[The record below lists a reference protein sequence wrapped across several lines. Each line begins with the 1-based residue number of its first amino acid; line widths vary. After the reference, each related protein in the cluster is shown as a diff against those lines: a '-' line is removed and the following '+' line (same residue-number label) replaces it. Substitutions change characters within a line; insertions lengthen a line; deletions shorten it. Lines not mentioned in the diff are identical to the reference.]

1 MYKVTI
7 GLEIHCELKTDSKV
21 FSSSKNDYNEMPNSN
36 LSTIDLGFPGILPT
50 LNKEALN
57 KAIKLACA
65 LNCNIP
71 NKASFDRKNYY
82 YPDLPKGYQITQ
94 SADPIGINGY
104 LDIDVNDN
112 IKRVLIHDIHLEE
125 DTASLDHYDNYS
137 LIDYNRAGIPLIE
150 IVTEPCINSTE
161 EALAF
166 LESLRSLILYCN
178 ASEARSD
185 KGQIRCDVNIS
196 LSDTEKLG
204 NKVEMKNINSF
215 YNVKLAIEYE
225 IKRQTEL
232 LNNNEVIIQETRRF
246 DDKTSSTVRMRT
258 KVDAIDYKYF
268 TEPNIPAINLLPEYI
283 DSIKKDVPILQLER
297 IKKYTNE
304 YNLSKK
310 DSETLTKQK
319 EISDFFD
326 ECIKIDINPQ
336 KAANWINSMLLGYLN
351 ANNKDI
357 KDINPYLIKDLIE
370 LTDTNTISSKQA
382 KEVFQKALELNKNP
396 KDIVQE
402 ENISQID
409 SDDELINIINEV
421 LEENTSQVKE
431 YTEEKYRMIDF
442 FVGQVMKKTKGQANP
457 SKTMD
462 MIKLRIK
469 QINNN

>member
-7 GLEIHCELKTDSKV
+7 GLEIHCQLTTNSKV

-36 LSTIDLGFPGILPT
+36 LSTIDLGFPGILPVI
-50 LNKEALN
+50 NKEAIY
-57 KAIKLACA
+57 KSIKLACA
-65 LNCNIP
+65 LNCKIP
-71 NKASFDRKNYY
+71 DKLIFDRKNYY

-94 SADPIGINGY
+94 AANPIGTNGY

-125 DTASLDHYDNYS
+125 DTASLDHYDEYS

-166 LESLRSLILYCN
+166 LESLRSLIIYCN

-185 KGQIRCDVNIS
+185 RGQIRCDVNIS
-196 LSDTEKLG
+196 LSDTDKLG
-204 NKVEMKNINSF
+204 NKVEVKNINSF

-232 LNNNEVIIQETRRF
+232 LNNNEVIMQETRRF
-246 DDKTSSTVRMRT
+246 DDKTSSTQRMRT

-268 TEPNIPAINLLPEYI
+268 TEPNIPVINLSPEYI
-283 DSIKKDVPILQLER
+283 DSIKKEVPILQLER
-297 IKKYTNE
+297 ITKYTNE

-310 DSETLTKQK
+310 DAETLTKVK

-326 ECIKIDINPQ
+326 ECIKLSINPQ

-351 ANNKDI
+351 STNKDI
-357 KDINPYLIKDLIE
+357 KDINPNIIKELIE
-370 LTDTNTISSKQA
+370 LTDINTISSKQA
-382 KEVFQKALELNKNP
+382 KEVFVKSIELNKNP
-396 KDIVQE
+396 KDIVKE

-409 SDDELINIINEV
+409 NNHELIRIIDEV
-421 LEENTSQVKE
+421 LEENIGEVKE

-457 SKTMD
+457 SKTME
-462 MIKLRIK
+462 MIKEKIK
-469 QINNN
+469 QINSN

>member
-7 GLEIHCELKTDSKV
+7 GLEIHCELKTNSKV
-21 FSSSKNDYNEMPNSN
+21 FSPSKNEYNEMPNSN
-36 LSTIDLGFPGILPT
+36 LSTIDLGLPGILPV
-50 LNKEALN
+50 LNKEAIN
-57 KAIKLACA
+57 KSIKLACA

-71 NKASFDRKNYY
+71 NKLTFDRKNYY

-94 SADPIGINGY
+94 SSNPIGVNGY

-112 IKRVLIHDIHLEE
+112 IKKVLIHDIHLEE
-125 DTASLDHYDNYS
+125 DTASLDHFDDYS

-150 IVTEPCINSTE
+150 IVTEPCINSIE

-166 LESLRSLILYCN
+166 LESLRSLIVYCN

-185 KGQIRCDVNIS
+185 RGQIRCDVNIS

-232 LNNNEVIIQETRRF
+232 LNNKQEIVQETRRF
-246 DDKTSSTVRMRT
+246 DDKTGSTVRMRT

-268 TEPNIPAINLLPEYI
+268 TEPNIPVINLTSEYI
-283 DSIKKDVPILQLER
+283 DNIKKEVPALQLER
-297 IKKYTNE
+297 IQKYTNE
-304 YNLSKK
+304 YKLSKK
-310 DSETLTKQK
+310 DAETLTKQK
-319 EISDFFD
+319 EVSDFFD
-326 ECIKIDINPQ
+326 ECIKLDIDSQ
-336 KAANWINSMLLGYLN
+336 KAANWINSMLLGYIN
-351 ANNKDI
+351 STNKDI

-382 KEVFQKALELNKNP
+382 KEVFQKALDLNKNP

-421 LEENTSQVKE
+421 LEENNDQVKE

-442 FVGQVMKKTKGQANP
+442 FVGQVMKKTKGKANP

-462 MIKLRIK
+462 MIKSRIK
-469 QINNN
+469 EIKNN